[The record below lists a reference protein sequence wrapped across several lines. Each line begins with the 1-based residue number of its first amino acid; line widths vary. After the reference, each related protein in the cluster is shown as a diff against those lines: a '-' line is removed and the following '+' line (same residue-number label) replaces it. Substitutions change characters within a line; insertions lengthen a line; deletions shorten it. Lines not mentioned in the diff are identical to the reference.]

1 MSTLEW
7 NEHVKQVRKAY
18 AEAGI
23 SISHNQAM
31 FLARESYKEVKAGN
45 PNPEITIDENQIP
58 AHKAGRIPDSKKEV
72 KEIKYV
78 EPKRVPLKKKQLYE
92 EEPVPKRRVVAPQ
105 RVTYEDEYEEDYVP
119 KRRVAPRPRGY
130 DEYEYEEDE
139 YYRAPPPR
147 RGRGGGVP
155 RGRYDY

>member
-58 AHKAGRIPDSKKEV
+58 AHRAGRIPDSKKEV
-72 KEIKYV
+72 KEVKYV
-78 EPKRVPLKKKQLYE
+78 EPKRIPLRKKT
-92 EEPVPKRRVVAPQ
+92 
-105 RVTYEDEYEEDYVP
+105 TYEDEEPRCRKVVYEEEEDDYYREP
-119 KRRVAPRPRGY
+119 PRRATYKAAPPPPRSRY
-130 DEYEYEEDE
+130 EEYEDFEDE
-139 YYRAPPPR
+139 YYRAPPR
-147 RGRGGGVP
+147 RGRGGVP